1 MKTKLKLFID
11 FDKTLFDTSQV
22 KERLVRIF
30 GQLGFNQEEID
41 QTYLAE
47 TLDGKYSP
55 EGQAKRLN
63 GIRPFD
69 LEVAELKIKSM
80 IFDSS
85 KILYSDSID
94 FLDNI
99 NREKYEVDLLSYGD
113 VKFQERKVKHS
124 GAIDRF
130 DNIYITSV
138 EKQIYLKDI
147 VAKDENF
154 TVIDDKVENL
164 EKISA
169 DYPKAFMIYINR
181 SIDSISREY
190 HFKGARVRN
199 LKQAS
204 QYL

>member
-1 MKTKLKLFID
+1 MKIKLFID
-11 FDKTLFDTSQV
+11 FDKTLFDTNQV
-22 KERLVRIF
+22 KERIIRIF
-30 GQLGFNQEEID
+30 GQFGFSQEEIE

-55 EGQAKRLN
+55 EGQARRLYD
-63 GIRPFD
+63 IKKFD

-85 KILYSDSID
+85 RILYSDTIQ
-94 FLDNI
+94 FLDGLDK
-99 NREKYEVDLLSYGD
+99 EKYEVDLLSYGD
-113 VKFQERKVKHS
+113 VEFQERKIKHS
-124 GAIDRF
+124 GIIDKF
-130 DNIYITSV
+130 DNIYITSA

-147 VAKDENF
+147 AEDKENF
-154 TVIDDKVENL
+154 FVLDDKMENL

-181 SIDSISREY
+181 SIDDISQNY
-190 HFKGARVRN
+190 HFKGVKVRN

>member
-1 MKTKLKLFID
+1 MKIKLFID

-30 GQLGFNQEEID
+30 GQLSFGQEEID

-55 EGQAKRLN
+55 EGQSRRLYN
-63 GIRPFD
+63 IRPFNLD
-69 LEVAELKIKSM
+69 VAELKIKSM

-85 KILYSDSID
+85 KILYPDTIV

-99 NREKYEVDLLSYGD
+99 DREKYEVDLLSYGD
-113 VKFQERKVKHS
+113 MEFQTRKVRHS
-124 GAIDRF
+124 GIEDKF
-130 DNIYITSV
+130 DNIYITNI
-138 EKQIYLKDI
+138 EKQIFLKDI
-147 VAKDENF
+147 VEDNENF
-154 TVIDDKVENL
+154 FVLDDKIANL
-164 EKISA
+164 EKVSA
-169 DYPKAFMIYINR
+169 EYSKAFMIYINR
-181 SIDSISREY
+181 SIDNISKDF

-199 LKQAS
+199 LQQAA

>member
-1 MKTKLKLFID
+1 MKTKLFID

-30 GQLGFNQEEID
+30 GQFDFSQEEID

-63 GIRPFD
+63 DIRQFD

-80 IFDSS
+80 IFDSG
-85 KILYSDSID
+85 KLLYPDTNE

-99 NREKYEVDLLSYGD
+99 DKEKYEVNLLSYGD
-113 VKFQERKVKHS
+113 VEFQSRKVKHS
-124 GAIDRF
+124 GITDKF
-130 DNIYITSV
+130 DNIYITNI

-147 VAKDENF
+147 VSEDENF
-154 TVIDDKVENL
+154 FVIDDKIDNL

-169 DYPKAFMIYINR
+169 EYNKAFMIYINR
-181 SIDSISREY
+181 SIDNISRNC
-190 HFKGARVRN
+190 HFKGAKVRN

>member
-1 MKTKLKLFID
+1 MKIKLFID
-11 FDKTLFDTSQV
+11 FDKTLFDTNQV
-22 KERLVRIF
+22 KERIIRIF
-30 GQLGFNQEEID
+30 GQFGFSQEEIE

-55 EGQAKRLN
+55 EAQARRLYD
-63 GIRPFD
+63 IKKFD

-85 KILYSDSID
+85 RILYSDTIQ
-94 FLDNI
+94 FLDGLDK
-99 NREKYEVDLLSYGD
+99 EKYEVDLLSYGD
-113 VKFQERKVKHS
+113 VEFQERKIKHS
-124 GAIDRF
+124 GIIDKF
-130 DNIYITSV
+130 DNIYITSA

-147 VAKDENF
+147 AEDKENF
-154 TVIDDKVENL
+154 FVLDDKMENL

-181 SIDSISREY
+181 SIDDISQNY
-190 HFKGARVRN
+190 HFKGVKVRN